1 MSHRFCFILGM
12 ALALMV
18 AALPAAAQT
27 QLAYV
32 RVRNTNVDS
41 PTGIFVQVGEQTV
54 VAREAAL
61 QLGEQ
66 SAYTA
71 ITPGAAPIRVFV
83 GDQDVPIPRNSVT
96 ATFASG
102 QAYTI
107 RVSGDTVHPQIEVV
121 QDGPVTLPDTGAAS
135 TTVSALLLGIGGL
148 ASGVLLRRRLA
159 VR

>member
-1 MSHRFCFILGM
+1 MSHRFCLILGM
-12 ALALMV
+12 ALALMI

-27 QLAYV
+27 QQAYV
-32 RVRNTNVDS
+32 LISNTNVNF

-71 ITPGAAPIRVFV
+71 VAPGTASIRVFV
-83 GDQDVPIPRNSVT
+83 GDQDVPIPRSSVT
-96 ATFASG
+96 ATFVSG

-107 RVSGDTVHPQIEVV
+107 RISGDTVQPQIEVV

-135 TTVSALLLGIGGL
+135 TSVPALLLGIGVL